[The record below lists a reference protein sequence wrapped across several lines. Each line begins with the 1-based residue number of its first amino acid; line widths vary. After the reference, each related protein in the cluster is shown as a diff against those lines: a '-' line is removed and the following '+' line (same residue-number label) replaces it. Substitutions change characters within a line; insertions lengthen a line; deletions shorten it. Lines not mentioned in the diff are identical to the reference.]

1 MRDWLY
7 AAKDGD
13 PKGAAAV
20 KALAEKRISSV
31 WDDFEARLLR
41 GQTYLMGPTFA
52 KVFRGGQANGI
63 CISVD
68 AVGNVANQ
76 FAYSSGRLHFDP
88 RASALIR
95 KTDALPVKM

>member
-1 MRDWLY
+1 M
-7 AAKDGD
+7 
-13 PKGAAAV
+13 
-20 KALAEKRISSV
+20 
-31 WDDFEARLLR
+31 
-41 GQTYLMGPTFA
+41 
-52 KVFRGGQANGI
+52 
-63 CISVD
+63 D